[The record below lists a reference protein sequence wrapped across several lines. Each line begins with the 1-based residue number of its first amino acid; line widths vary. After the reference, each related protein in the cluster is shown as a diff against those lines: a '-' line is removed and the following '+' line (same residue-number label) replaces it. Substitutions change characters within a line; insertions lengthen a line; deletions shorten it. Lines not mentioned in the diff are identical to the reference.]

1 MEFLFFLEFN
11 KMHLLEDRFQYV
23 MEDVM
28 VVFGSRVSLEADVVP
43 LVDVVRQ
50 RMLLA
55 KLGGLEIKK
64 SAAVVIKLQILLTS
78 AMIPAAASWSRL
90 NWLASVVLEAARPP
104 PSDCPDTILFQ
115 LSWVPAMI
123 FSANSLFL
131 GSALN
136 ANSLAG
142 FPSGIL

>member
-1 MEFLFFLEFN
+1 MEFLFFLEIN

-55 KLGGLEIKK
+55 KLGGLEI
-64 SAAVVIKLQILLTS
+64 
-78 AMIPAAASWSRL
+78 
-90 NWLASVVLEAARPP
+90 
-104 PSDCPDTILFQ
+104 
-115 LSWVPAMI
+115 
-123 FSANSLFL
+123 
-131 GSALN
+131 
-136 ANSLAG
+136 
-142 FPSGIL
+142 

>member
-50 RMLLA
+50 RKLLA
-55 KLGGLEIKK
+55 KLGGLE
-64 SAAVVIKLQILLTS
+64 V
-78 AMIPAAASWSRL
+78 
-90 NWLASVVLEAARPP
+90 
-104 PSDCPDTILFQ
+104 
-115 LSWVPAMI
+115 
-123 FSANSLFL
+123 
-131 GSALN
+131 
-136 ANSLAG
+136 
-142 FPSGIL
+142 

>member
-55 KLGGLEIKK
+55 KLGGLEI
-64 SAAVVIKLQILLTS
+64 
-78 AMIPAAASWSRL
+78 
-90 NWLASVVLEAARPP
+90 
-104 PSDCPDTILFQ
+104 
-115 LSWVPAMI
+115 
-123 FSANSLFL
+123 
-131 GSALN
+131 
-136 ANSLAG
+136 
-142 FPSGIL
+142 